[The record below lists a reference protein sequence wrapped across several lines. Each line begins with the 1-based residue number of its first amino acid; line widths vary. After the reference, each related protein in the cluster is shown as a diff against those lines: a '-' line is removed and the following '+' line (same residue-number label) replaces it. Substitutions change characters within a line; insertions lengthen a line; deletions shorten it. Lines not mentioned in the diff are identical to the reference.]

1 MLFRSVATFKE
12 LLDIPEGYEVLFLGG
27 GASLQFY
34 MVPVSYTHL
43 KCLGG
48 FAYLSLTMDAYSRI
62 ITGFDLQPTLSTE
75 AVSYTHLD
83 VYKRQRVNWRSA

>member
-1 MLFRSVATFKE
+1 MYKRQTYV
-12 LLDIPEGYEVLFLGG
+12 
-27 GASLQFY
+27 
-34 MVPVSYTHL
+34 

-75 AVSYTHLD
+75 GPYLSLIHI
-83 VYKRQRVNWRSA
+83 